1 MEQGGMKSCLE
12 NCLSTALAG
21 RVCVL
26 AIRQT
31 RLLAGLLGECHDSA
45 LAQLCEKQNKSNMPN
60 APFRKYQT
68 SGFAFEAYSF
78 AIHNAEKGVL
88 TTLNNTQLTLNLTFL
103 QRKNAVT

>member
-1 MEQGGMKSCLE
+1 MFSNDSKHSLE
-12 NCLSTALAG
+12 SCLSTALAG

-26 AIRQT
+26 AMSQT

-45 LAQLCEKQNKSNMPN
+45 LAQLCGKQNKSNMPN

-78 AIHNAEKGVL
+78 AIHNA
-88 TTLNNTQLTLNLTFL
+88 
-103 QRKNAVT
+103 